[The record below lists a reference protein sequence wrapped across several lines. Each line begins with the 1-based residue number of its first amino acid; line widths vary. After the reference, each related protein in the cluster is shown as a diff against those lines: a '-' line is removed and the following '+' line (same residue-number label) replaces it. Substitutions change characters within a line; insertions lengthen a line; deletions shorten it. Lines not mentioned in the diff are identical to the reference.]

1 MHKIELLAPAGDL
14 LKLKTAI
21 DYGADAVYIG
31 GEAFGLRT
39 ASKNFD
45 TDSMKY
51 GVQYAHSKGKKVYLT
66 TNIIPHNSDLDA
78 FPKYIEN
85 AINTGIDALI
95 IADFGLFSF
104 MKKNYPDF
112 PLHISTQANNTN
124 YWSANAW
131 HSMGASRVVLARELS
146 LNEIKTI
153 RQNTPDDLEL
163 EAFVHGAMCVSY
175 SGRCLLSNYLTHRDA
190 NKGACAQPCRWNY
203 ALVEQ
208 TRPGEYMP
216 IGEGENGSFIL
227 NSKDLCMISHIKELA
242 ESGVTS
248 FKIEGRVKSEYY
260 VASTIKAYRDEIDK
274 YERDRENYKFDPSS
288 YAEVLKTSHRPY
300 STGFYLGKTNE
311 NSQVYTSSSY
321 IRDFDLVGYV
331 LDYDTDTQIATIEQR
346 NKFCVGDTVEF
357 LIPNRPCFAQKVT
370 SLTNDKGENIT
381 STPHAQMIFK
391 LKTDKPV
398 FKGCF
403 VRKGSLEN
411 NTEFPDFG
419 KENSNEN

>member
-1 MHKIELLAPAGDL
+1 MQKIELLAPAGDL

-45 TDSMKY
+45 EKTMAEA
-51 GVQYAHSKGKKVYLT
+51 VNYAHERNKKVYLT
-66 TNIIPHNSDLDA
+66 TNIIPHNSDLSA

-95 IADFGLFSF
+95 IADLGLFSY
-104 MKKNYPDF
+104 MKKNYPNF

-124 YWSANAW
+124 FWSANAW
-131 HSMGASRVVLARELS
+131 HDMGASRVVLARELS

-153 RQNTPDDLEL
+153 RQNTPKDLEI

-227 NSKDLCMISHIKELA
+227 NSKDLCMLGHIKELA
-242 ESGVTS
+242 ESGITS

-260 VASTIKAYRDEIDK
+260 VASTVKAYRDEIDK
-274 YERDRENYKFDPSS
+274 YESDPENYKFDIKS
-288 YAEVLKTSHRPY
+288 YEEVLKTSHRPY
-300 STGFYLGKTNE
+300 STGFYLGKTDE
-311 NSQVYTSSSY
+311 TSQVYTSSSY
-321 IRDFDLVGYV
+321 IRDYDLVGYV
-331 LDYDTDTQIATIEQR
+331 VDYDSDSQIATVEQR
-346 NKFCVGDTVEF
+346 NKFSVGDTVEF
-357 LIPNRPCFAQKVT
+357 LVPGKPCFAQKVT
-370 SLTNDKGENIT
+370 NLTNEKGEEIE

-391 LKTDKPV
+391 IKTEKPV

-411 NTEFPDFG
+411 NTEFSTLR
-419 KENSNEN
+419 KE